1 MSNLNSVIIEGRL
14 LKGTR
19 LGSTYSGK
27 PLYRFT
33 IETVR
38 SERGKEPEVSDFEI
52 EAFGMLCEQ
61 FLKVKEDSVV
71 RIVGYLREDKH
82 KDSGGNEIPGFV
94 IAAEHIE
101 TRPVYNY

>member
-61 FLKVKEDSVV
+61 CLKVKEDSVI
-71 RIVGYLREDKH
+71 RIVGY
-82 KDSGGNEIPGFV
+82 EIPGFV